1 VRRLVSDRVALLRLL
16 SSAGW
21 GAVALLA
28 LTMVVVTLLP
38 AATAGASGWLV
49 ARVAEV
55 AVDRA
60 GIGPVVVPLLLV
72 SGLLVADLV
81 AGVML
86 VPFRDWVAS
95 RVNGAIRRTIRR
107 GVGRP
112 ARVDHLDD
120 PAVLDAASVPVYD
133 EYLWNMGAAAE
144 GQLWLLARFVG
155 AGASAALIAVFSV
168 PLALFTLVC
177 VLVQR
182 AILRRQ
188 YALSVEGWRG
198 RIDTAT
204 RASNYWRKIAASP
217 RGAKEIRLFG
227 FGGWVV
233 DEFATHQA
241 LRGEQAR
248 DLYSKALPRAWVVF
262 VLATISGGV
271 PFVVLVRA
279 GLDDRVSIATLAVAL
294 GGVLGLFNMATM
306 GYEAFSIEA
315 AVPRLESLALLDRL
329 AAAAEAEPRT
339 TRRTATTVV
348 PRIEFD
354 GVWFRYPGTSV
365 DVLRGLDLVLLP
377 GQRVAVVGA
386 NGVGKSTMLRLL
398 AGFYAPT
405 AGRILVDGEDLTELD
420 AAAWRQRLAMI
431 SQDFVHYEFSARD
444 NIALADLD
452 HPDADRL
459 AAEAADAAGAADAL
473 AALPAGLG
481 TVLSRGFED
490 GRELSG
496 GQWQR
501 VALARALYAAAV
513 GAQVLVLDEPTA
525 NLDVHAETALFDQ
538 LLMHAEGR
546 TSVVISHR
554 FSTVR
559 RAERIVVLADG
570 AVAEDGDHAALL
582 ARGGR
587 YAEMYRLQADRYQPT
602 SEPS

>member
-1 VRRLVSDRVALLRLL
+1 
-16 SSAGW
+16 
-21 GAVALLA
+21 
-28 LTMVVVTLLP
+28 
-38 AATAGASGWLV
+38 
-49 ARVAEV
+49 
-55 AVDRA
+55 
-60 GIGPVVVPLLLV
+60 
-72 SGLLVADLV
+72 
-81 AGVML
+81 
-86 VPFRDWVAS
+86 
-95 RVNGAIRRTIRR
+95 
-107 GVGRP
+107 
-112 ARVDHLDD
+112 
-120 PAVLDAASVPVYD
+120 VPVYD

-204 RASNYWRKIAASP
+204 RASNYWRKVAASP
-217 RGAKEIRLFG
+217 LGAKEIRLFG
-227 FGGWVV
+227 FDGWVV

-248 DLYSKALPRAWVVF
+248 ELYNRVLPRAWVIL

-315 AVPRLESLALLDRL
+315 AVPRLQSLALLDRL
-329 AAAAEAEPRT
+329 AAAADAEPRT
-339 TRRTATTVV
+339 TSRSTTTV

-354 GVWFRYPGTSV
+354 DVWFRYPGTSV
-365 DVLRGLDLVLLP
+365 DVLRGLDLVLEP

-386 NGVGKSTMLRLL
+386 NGVGKTTMLRLL

-405 AGRILVDGEDLTELD
+405 AGRILVDGEDLREID
-420 AAAWRQRLAMI
+420 AAVWRQRLAMI
-431 SQDFVHYEFSARD
+431 SQDFAHYEFSARD

-459 AAEAADAAGAADAL
+459 VAAAADAAGASDAL

-481 TVLSRGFED
+481 TVLSRGFE
-490 GRELSG
+490 GGSELSG

-538 LLMHAEGR
+538 LLTHAEGR

-570 AVAEDGDHAALL
+570 AVAEDGDHHTLM
-582 ARGGR
+582 ARDGR
-587 YAEMYRLQADRYQPT
+587 YAAMYRLQADRYQAT